1 MNEVGLGAGLGAA
14 GFWIFIGMVVWATL
28 WSDAKKKESQ
38 QATLRQLMERDE
50 PLDEETINRYLSASE
65 DDPAMAQRELKVSL
79 TIAAII
85 MFFLAPGLLV
95 LGWAVGA
102 FSQLLGV
109 AGLLLF
115 LGAGMLVAANVTEKF
130 FRQD

>member
-38 QATLRQLMERDE
+38 QATLRQLIERDE
-50 PLDEETINRYLSASE
+50 PLDEETIKRYLSASE
-65 DDPAMAQRELKVSL
+65 DDPAKAQRELKVSL

-85 MFFLAPGLLV
+85 MFFLAPGLLA

>member
-1 MNEVGLGAGLGAA
+1 
-14 GFWIFIGMVVWATL
+14 
-28 WSDAKKKESQ
+28 
-38 QATLRQLMERDE
+38 
-50 PLDEETINRYLSASE
+50 
-65 DDPAMAQRELKVSL
+65 
-79 TIAAII
+79 

>member
-65 DDPAMAQRELKVSL
+65 DDPAKAQRELKVSL